1 MSKLPKV
8 ITAQRSISYTI
19 DEDFLSDM
27 AESNECEVSEITL
40 EMIVELIAEWAD
52 ESFNDYIPTHFYD
65 DEGNEIE
72 DLL

>member
-1 MSKLPKV
+1 
-8 ITAQRSISYTI
+8 
-19 DEDFLSDM
+19 M